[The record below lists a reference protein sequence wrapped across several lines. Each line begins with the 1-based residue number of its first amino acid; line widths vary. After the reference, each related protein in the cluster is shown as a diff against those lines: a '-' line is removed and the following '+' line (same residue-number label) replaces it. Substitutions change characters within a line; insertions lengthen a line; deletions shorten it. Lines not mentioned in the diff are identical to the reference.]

1 VADGGIVLR
10 ARADV
15 ETALVSLP
23 RRLKHVQC
31 VASVAAG
38 LPLSAAERENVLT
51 AAWLHDIGYAPGWA
65 VTGFHPVD
73 GARRLRQLAW
83 PDEVV
88 SLVAYHS
95 GAEWEAQERGL
106 TTALEEFD
114 RPPDRLL
121 DFVTFADMTSSPDGE
136 RVSVEDRVAE
146 ILSRYPE
153 GEPVHRAVTLSAPYL
168 TAAARRTIKIL
179 ALPDKG
185 F

>member
-1 VADGGIVLR
+1 MAEGETVIR

-15 ETALVSLP
+15 KAALVSLP

-51 AAWLHDIGYAPGWA
+51 AAWLHDIGYAPGWTI
-65 VTGFHPVD
+65 TGFHPVD
-73 GARRLRQLAW
+73 GARRLRELAW
-83 PDEVV
+83 PTEVV

-95 GAEWEAQERGL
+95 GAEWEARERGL
-106 TTALEEFD
+106 AAELEDFD

-121 DFVTFADMTSSPDGE
+121 DFVTFADMTSSPDGK
-136 RVSVEDRVAE
+136 RVSVEDRLAE
-146 ILSRYPE
+146 ILGRYPE
-153 GEPVHRAVTLSAPYL
+153 GDPVHRAVTLSAPYL
-168 TAAARRTIKIL
+168 TAAVRRTIEAL
-179 ALPDKG
+179 GLPDKG